1 VYFAYGKALL
11 ENAISQNSVL
21 GKEQQQQ
28 EGGGAEAEEAAL
40 NGGNKIL
47 SFSGDAEDEEED
59 PAVDLFAEASKSDD
73 GEGGGEEA
81 AADGEGGDEAE
92 PEDDFNAAWE
102 VLDLARAIYE
112 KQMDAKDEM
121 KLKVADTFIALGDIS
136 LETEKFDQAITDY
149 SSGLALKTELLP
161 LSSRQLAEAHYKL
174 SIALDLTAGRLADA
188 IYHAQRALDSIEARL
203 VELQAGLAGTLP
215 PLPEP
220 CDAKDKGKGKAKQ
233 AALAPDELVQNQS
246 KTQIEAEIKE
256 LGELKQDLALKVD
269 ELKSAPNDER
279 DSGLSAPELAQRA
292 LDRELNAAAPG
303 RQDLPV
309 NDLTSMVVKKKK
321 KVPATAPEASGAAE
335 KRKAEDEEQ
344 AQTPQDKKPVWKR
357 ALHHDRITTRH
368 IYSKTWVLYFH
379 VCTYMHARD
388 ISVHY
393 SVLFLPSCMILLF
406 STLELLRLDGL
417 VCEHTCTSQVRQVQ
431 RARARMRL
439 VLIPDF
445 GAEVVAEAVGEAR
458 ACVDEDA
465 SRVDAALSLRP
476 PRCAPPFLCPRTR
489 LGRWRRARPRG
500 PLLLSACLR

>member
-1 VYFAYGKALL
+1 AQPSTDNPPTTVSDALDHAKRAFALRKFEQAVEHYATTLELLSKTHAEDAPEMADVYFAYGKALL

-28 EGGGAEAEEAAL
+28 EEGGAEAEESAL
-40 NGGNKIL
+40 NGSKIL
-47 SFSGDAEDEEED
+47 SFSGDAEEEEED
-59 PAVDLFAEASKSDD
+59 PAVDLFAEVSKPDA
-73 GEGGGEEA
+73 EGGEEA
-81 AADGEGGDEAE
+81 ADGEGADDAE

-112 KQMDAKDEM
+112 KQMDTNDEM
-121 KLKVADTFIALGDIS
+121 KLKVADTFITLGDIS

-215 PLPEP
+215 PLPEHS
-220 CDAKDKGKGKAKQ
+220 DVKDKKKGKGKQ
-233 AALAPDELVQNQS
+233 AALAPDELVQNRS
-246 KTQIEAEIKE
+246 KAQIEAEVKE

-279 DSGLSAPELAQRA
+279 ESGLSAPELAQRA
-292 LDRELNAAAPG
+292 LDRELNAAAPA

-321 KVPATAPEASGAAE
+321 KAPVTVPEAGGAAE
-335 KRKAEDEEQ
+335 KRKAG
-344 AQTPQDKKPVWKR
+344 TSRHTRRRTKRPVWRR
-357 ALHHDRITTRH
+357 ALRHDHDSTTLGV
-368 IYSKTWVLYFH
+368 VLCVH
-379 VCTYMHARD
+379 VHVHARCD

-393 SVLFLPSCMILLF
+393 TVLFLLHDVTFPPSFFII
-406 STLELLRLDGL
+406 S
-417 VCEHTCTSQVRQVQ
+417 
-431 RARARMRL
+431 
-439 VLIPDF
+439 
-445 GAEVVAEAVGEAR
+445 
-458 ACVDEDA
+458 
-465 SRVDAALSLRP
+465 
-476 PRCAPPFLCPRTR
+476 
-489 LGRWRRARPRG
+489 
-500 PLLLSACLR
+500 